1 MTRGK
6 HAGSDAT
13 EDSLL
18 QRSPGNHTSRQMSP
32 KYHIDAMDV
41 DAHISPEADF
51 QETKQ
56 SKPAQELLNNMV
68 AGVRSQLS

>member
-1 MTRGK
+1 MARFKGSAIMTRGK

-18 QRSPGNHTSRQMSP
+18 QRSP